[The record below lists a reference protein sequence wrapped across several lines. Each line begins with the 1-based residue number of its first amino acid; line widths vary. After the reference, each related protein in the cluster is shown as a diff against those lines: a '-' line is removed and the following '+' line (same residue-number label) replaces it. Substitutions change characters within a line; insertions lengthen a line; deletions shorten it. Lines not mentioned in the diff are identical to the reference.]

1 MQQRLRMVATW
12 LTIIYKS
19 FNMTNEQIE
28 KFIDSHLDKSLV
40 NIFFKTRG
48 TIKGVFIKTADY
60 TELKTKNL
68 WRIVS
73 DSKVK
78 EYQTSKDTSLARIFN
93 GVEITR
99 LGAA

>member
-1 MQQRLRMVATW
+1 
-12 LTIIYKS
+12 
-19 FNMTNEQIE
+19 
-28 KFIDSHLDKSLV
+28 
-40 NIFFKTRG
+40 
-48 TIKGVFIKTADY
+48 
-60 TELKTKNL
+60 LKTKNL

-78 EYQTSKDTSLARIFN
+78 EYQQSKDTSLARIFN

>member
-1 MQQRLRMVATW
+1 MVATW

>member
-1 MQQRLRMVATW
+1 
-12 LTIIYKS
+12 
-19 FNMTNEQIE
+19 MTNEQIE
-28 KFIDSHLDKSLV
+28 KFLDQHSDKSTV
-40 NIFFKTRG
+40 NIFFKTRS
-48 TIKGVFIKTADY
+48 TLKGLFIKTADY

-73 DSKVK
+73 DSKIK

-99 LGAA
+99 LNAIS